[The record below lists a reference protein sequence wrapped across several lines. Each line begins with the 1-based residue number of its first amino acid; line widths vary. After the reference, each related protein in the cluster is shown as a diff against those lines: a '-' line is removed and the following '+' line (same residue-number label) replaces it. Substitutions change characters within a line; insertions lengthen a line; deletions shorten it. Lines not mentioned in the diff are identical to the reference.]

1 MLKFFQNFQKG
12 LMVLIAVFIFL
23 IILQAGS
30 RMFMYEFSL
39 KFICF
44 LSLFFPYPFLIL
56 LEWQSIFLVTLQY
69 AYSFQETLF
78 DEFVL
83 AHVLGW
89 WGKAILIRNQPLL
102 WVLSVGFEMMEV
114 SVPNISLMHFR
125 YQFTYKLILY
135 SRIIL

>member
-23 IILQAGS
+23 IILQAGL

-69 AYSFQETLF
+69 AYSF
-78 DEFVL
+78 
-83 AHVLGW
+83 
-89 WGKAILIRNQPLL
+89 
-102 WVLSVGFEMMEV
+102 
-114 SVPNISLMHFR
+114 
-125 YQFTYKLILY
+125 
-135 SRIIL
+135 